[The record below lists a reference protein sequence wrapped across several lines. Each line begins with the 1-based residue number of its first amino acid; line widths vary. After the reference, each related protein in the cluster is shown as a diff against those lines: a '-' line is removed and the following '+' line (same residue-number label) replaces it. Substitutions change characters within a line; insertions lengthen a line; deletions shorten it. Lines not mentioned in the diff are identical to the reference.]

1 MTKKPKIVIDLNDK
15 IQLDLF
21 GGEDI
26 PVSDEIK
33 EAIDVFKN
41 PPDHSLDNSSVSEKG
56 PPEHF
61 ISRSRILKHR
71 AGLRSDLGVALELR
85 VADGEGIIDDGHN
98 PGELDTWVGYL
109 RADYLHFFDLSTA
122 EAFNESNTEIL
133 NVQNE
138 ISNDGFRGG
147 EPWVNLVFHRD
158 AIEQTSENEYRVSA
172 QISSRYLDRIDQ
184 IPKSSHQ
191 LYLTDEPSLIDV
203 IIKINPGGKSI
214 KRIWQE
220 WIDENRAESRFEIG
234 SDYRYNNKLSFS
246 EAFHEFR
253 TKNYRIESKKYA
265 SIEMYLDQIGMGI
278 TGLEYSRPNDID
290 YIKVGNEMITHIAL
304 PIYNKESKFNYKMI
318 PFKLGSKL
326 SKNHLYHLTGSIVNQ
341 IKFEQSYWG
350 IDQEYIEMLKEYG
363 DDYYSD
369 YELFEPPTGK
379 DLEALFPV
387 VSEVIEE
394 QVLRFGGK
402 NSRPGYK
409 VDHWMGVPIFS
420 GIKTNKR

>member
-1 MTKKPKIVIDLNDK
+1 MIKKREEFIDMNDK
-15 IQLDLF
+15 TQLDLF
-21 GGEDI
+21 GTEEM

-71 AGLRSDLGVALELR
+71 AGLKSDLGVALELS

-98 PGELDTWVGYL
+98 PGELDTWVQGV
-109 RADYLHFFDLSTA
+109 RADHLHFFDLNTA
-122 EAFNESNTEIL
+122 EPFNESNTEIL
-133 NVQNE
+133 NVQNVR
-138 ISNDGFRGG
+138 SNDGFGRGD
-147 EPWVNLVFHRD
+147 PWVNLVFHRD

-172 QISSRYLDRIDQ
+172 QISSRGWDRNDQ
-184 IPKSSHQ
+184 IPKRSHR
-191 LYLTDEPSLIDV
+191 LYLTDEPSIIDV
-203 IIKINPGGKSI
+203 VIKITPGV
-214 KRIWQE
+214 RVRRTWQE
-220 WIDENRAESRFEIG
+220 WIDENRAESRFNIG
-234 SDYRYNNKLSFS
+234 SDHKYNNKLSFS

-326 SKNHLYHLTGSIVNQ
+326 SKNHLYHVTGSIVNQ

-350 IDQEYIEMLKEYG
+350 IDQEYIEMLKEDG

-379 DLEALFPV
+379 DLEALFPI
-387 VSEVIEE
+387 VSKIIEE
-394 QVLRFGGK
+394 QVLEFGGINELPK
-402 NSRPGYK
+402 EDVVY
-409 VDHWMGVPIFS
+409 WMKTPVFS
-420 GIKTNKR
+420 GIKI